1 MNDLISIIKK
11 NFHKFSRGQ
20 KLIAQFIIDHYDKA
34 AFMTAAKIA
43 ETVDVSESTV
53 VRFASALGYS
63 GYPEMQ
69 KALQVLIKN
78 KLTTVQRISLNDD
91 VNDKLKLHKRNLKN
105 EMNNLRYLYDHFDM
119 EALDKATELILD
131 ADRVFVLGL
140 RTSSTLSNYLGFYL
154 DVILN
159 NAKVLNNSGVNS
171 LYEEIIRIKEDD
183 LLIII
188 SYPRYSRTTLD
199 AARFVKERNT
209 KIVAITDTE
218 ESPAY
223 ELADVSLLAKSNI
236 VSFVD
241 SLVVPMA
248 MINQLIINISLREK
262 EEIVEYFNTLERLWD
277 HNSIYQNFW
286 CMWGNGTHLC
296 FRKSFQSRGMSLN

>member
-1 MNDLISIIKK
+1 MNNNLISIIKN
-11 NFHKFSRGQ
+11 NFHKFSKSQ
-20 KLIAQFIIDHYDKA
+20 KLIAQYIIEHYDKA

-43 ETVDVSESTV
+43 ERVDVSESTV
-53 VRFASALGYS
+53 VRFATALGYS

-78 KLTTVQRISLNDD
+78 KLTAVQRIGLQEDV
-91 VNDKLKLHKRNLKN
+91 VNDNIKLHKKILKS
-105 EMNNLRYLYDHFDM
+105 EMNNLRYLFEHFDM
-119 EALDKATELILD
+119 EALDKATELILK
-131 ADRVFVLGL
+131 ANRVYVLGL

-159 NAKVLNNSGVNS
+159 NVKVLNNSGVNS
-171 LYEEIIRIKEDD
+171 LYEEIIRINENDV
-183 LLIII
+183 LIII
-188 SYPRYSRTTLD
+188 SYPRYSRTTID
-199 AARFVKERNT
+199 AAKFVKERKT

-223 ELADVSLLAKSNI
+223 ALADVSLLAISNI

-248 MINQLIINISLREK
+248 IINNLIINISLREK
-262 EEIVEYFNTLERLWD
+262 EEIVEYYNVLEKLWD
-277 HNSIYQNFW
+277 NNSIYQNF
-286 CMWGNGTHLC
+286 
-296 FRKSFQSRGMSLN
+296 

>member
-1 MNDLISIIKK
+1 MNDLIRIIKK

-119 EALDKATELILD
+119 EALNKATELILE

-223 ELADVSLLAKSNI
+223 ELADVSLLSKSNI

-277 HNSIYQNFW
+277 HNSIYQNF
-286 CMWGNGTHLC
+286 
-296 FRKSFQSRGMSLN
+296 

>member
-1 MNDLISIIKK
+1 MNDLISIIKN

-20 KLIAQFIIDHYDKA
+20 KLIAQFIIEHYDKA

-63 GYPEMQ
+63 GFPEMQ

-78 KLTTVQRISLNDD
+78 KLTTVQRIGLNDD

-140 RTSSTLSNYLGFYL
+140 RTSSTMSNYLGFYL

-171 LYEEIIRIKEDD
+171 LYEEIIRINEDD

-188 SYPRYSRTTLD
+188 SYPRYSKTTID
-199 AARFVKERNT
+199 AARFVKGRNT

-223 ELADVSLLAKSNI
+223 ALADVSLLAKSNI

-248 MINQLIINISLREK
+248 MINNLIINISLREK

-277 HNSIYQNFW
+277 HNSIYQN
-286 CMWGNGTHLC
+286 L
-296 FRKSFQSRGMSLN
+296 

>member
-277 HNSIYQNFW
+277 HNSIYQNF
-286 CMWGNGTHLC
+286 
-296 FRKSFQSRGMSLN
+296 